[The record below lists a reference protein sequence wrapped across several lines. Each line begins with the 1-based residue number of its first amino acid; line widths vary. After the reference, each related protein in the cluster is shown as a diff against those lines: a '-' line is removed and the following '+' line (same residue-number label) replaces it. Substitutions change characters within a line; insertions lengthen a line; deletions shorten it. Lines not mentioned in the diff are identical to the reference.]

1 VDIYKNIIYG
11 YDAVVTLT
19 DEEKG
24 AVPYV
29 VLSNQLLATAW
40 FSDKE
45 KFKELYEVNK
55 KMTEWIAG
63 HVEELA
69 IE

>member
-1 VDIYKNIIYG
+1 MIDVALDYG
-11 YDAVVTLT
+11 FGIKTG
-19 DEEKG
+19 EE
-24 AVPYV
+24 
-29 VLSNQLLATAW
+29 LSNQLLATAR

-55 KMTEWIAG
+55 KMTEWIAKHFG
-63 HVEELA
+63 ELA